1 MDALEFL
8 ENQHAEVEDLFGDYD
23 EAETIEEQE
32 EIAREVILAL
42 RIHTTLEEEVF
53 YPAVRE
59 SLPDLIDD
67 ILADLEEHHLVK
79 ILLDELVAM
88 DGSDER
94 FDAKMQVLA
103 ELVDHH
109 VEEEEEGLFPELE
122 EGFEEGDLVRL
133 GEQMQQR
140 GNELDAEFA

>member
-8 ENQHAEVEDLFGDYD
+8 EEQHGEIDDLFVDYE
-23 EAETIEEQE
+23 EADTVEEQE
-32 EIAREVILAL
+32 EAAREVIRAL
-42 RIHTTLEEEVF
+42 RTHTMLEEQVF

-67 ILADLEEHHLVK
+67 VLADLEEHHLVEV
-79 ILLDELVAM
+79 LLDELSAM
-88 DGSDER
+88 DSSDER

-103 ELVDHH
+103 ELVDRH

-122 EGFEEGDLVRL
+122 DGFDEDELVRL

-140 GNELDAEFA
+140 MNELEADID